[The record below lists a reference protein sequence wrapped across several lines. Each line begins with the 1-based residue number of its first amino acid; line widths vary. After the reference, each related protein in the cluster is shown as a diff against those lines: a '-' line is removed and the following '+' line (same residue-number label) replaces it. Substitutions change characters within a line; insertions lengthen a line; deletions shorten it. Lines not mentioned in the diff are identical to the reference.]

1 MGDTLEHE
9 AINEAMAIIDETL
22 GKLAQR
28 EIMSSNEVSD
38 LLLDVAADGQRFL
51 LNARVDKSGS
61 APLTVVVNWTAEV
74 KR

>member
-38 LLLDVAADGQRFL
+38 LLLDVRLVLAEAG
-51 LNARVDKSGS
+51 
-61 APLTVVVNWTAEV
+61 LTEPATAN
-74 KR
+74 